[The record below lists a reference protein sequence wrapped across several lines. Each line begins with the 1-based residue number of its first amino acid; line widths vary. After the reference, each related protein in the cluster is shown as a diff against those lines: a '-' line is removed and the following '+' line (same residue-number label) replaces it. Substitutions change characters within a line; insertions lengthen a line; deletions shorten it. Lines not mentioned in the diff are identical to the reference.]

1 MTGESAVQDDE
12 RARRERDILMNLS
25 AFRREFVVEHPEW
38 DDDFVMRGYL
48 PPEYASWN
56 KPAPGATVTPIA
68 DAPSAPAST
77 PRFDAMAEERVA
89 DWRPQSL
96 DTVLDALVAGTLQP
110 VVPEVGQV
118 QVPDGEPAR
127 GLLYEGRVNGIA
139 GESGG
144 GKSWIALAIGVE
156 QMQAGRRFTYLDFED
171 SMTTAVMRL
180 VTLGCPIDVIRSRF
194 AYVHPD
200 THSDEGV
207 QALVD
212 SIEAG
217 AYVVVDSTGEALAAA
232 GLKQNAD
239 EDVASWFAKLPKPLG
254 EAGATVLLLDHMVK
268 SEDGG
273 LWPIGS
279 QRKRAAITGVQY
291 IVKTL
296 AGQAPSTSS
305 DGRAMLVVAKDR
317 HGAYEVGST
326 ASVVSF
332 THPGTATTEPDGT
345 LTWTTSDLLHVTFG
359 IGKTPA
365 QVEREKA
372 DRFDDDVARMARLN
386 PPSKRKAREVFGG
399 RAAHADAVYDAWKK
413 LPND

>member
-1 MTGESAVQDDE
+1 MTAAMQPTEREQRLRDIIGPPLSKIGRDYIADHPEHDE
-12 RARRERDILMNLS
+12 RHVRE
-25 AFRREFVVEHPEW
+25 
-38 DDDFVMRGYL
+38 GYL
-48 PPEYASWN
+48 PPEYMPRA
-56 KPAPGATVTPIA
+56 GATVTRIA
-68 DAPSAPAST
+68 DAPSAPVETERYDAVAELAAS
-77 PRFDAMAEERVA
+77 

-96 DTVLDALVAGTLQP
+96 DAVLDAIVAGTLQP

-156 QMQAGRRFTYLDFED
+156 QMQAGCRFVYLDFED
-171 SMTTAVMRL
+171 SMATAVQRL
-180 VTLGCPIDVIRSRF
+180 VTLGCPIPTIRARF
-194 AYVHPD
+194 DYVHPD
-200 THSDEGV
+200 MHSEEGV
-207 QALVD
+207 GTLVR

-217 AYVVVDSTGEALAAA
+217 AFVVVDSTGEALAAA

-239 EDVASWFAKLPKPLG
+239 EDVASWFAQLPKPLS

-291 IVKTL
+291 IVKTI
-296 AGQAPSTSS
+296 AGQAPSTTS
-305 DGRAMLVVAKDR
+305 DGMAQLVVAKDR

-326 ASVVSF
+326 ASVVRF
-332 THPGTATTEPDGT
+332 THPGQADAPKGGDTATWTPDGT
-345 LTWTTSDLLHVTFG
+345 LRVTFG

-386 PPSKRKAREVFGG
+386 PPSKRKAREAFGG
-399 RAAHADAVYDAWKK
+399 RAAHSDAVYDAWKQRSG
-413 LPND
+413 D